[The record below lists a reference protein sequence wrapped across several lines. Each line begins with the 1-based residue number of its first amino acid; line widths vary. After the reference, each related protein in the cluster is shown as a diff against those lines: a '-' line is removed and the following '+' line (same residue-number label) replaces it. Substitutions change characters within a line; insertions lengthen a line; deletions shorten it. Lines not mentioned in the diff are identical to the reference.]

1 MDIYFK
7 MKKGEKMWVCKRCG
21 ETEFVEDIEN
31 EWIECEY
38 CGNHTNGK
46 DDIETIAEWVDYKDL

>member
-1 MDIYFK
+1 
-7 MKKGEKMWVCKRCG
+7 MWVCKRCG

-46 DDIETIAEWVDYKDL
+46 NDIETIAEWVDYKDL

>member
-1 MDIYFK
+1 
-7 MKKGEKMWVCKRCG
+7 MWVCKRCG

-31 EWIECEY
+31 EWIECEC